1 MLTIREAVG
10 SVAVVVGA
18 ATLAAVSHHAGGQG
32 THARRA
38 VRTAADRLSYQD
50 VSDAWA
56 RVKAGDPSGLDGIV
70 HGVGLPYRAAH
81 QEGDAVILTF
91 ASREGVCVDLVARP
105 AAKTDTTRPGC

>member
-38 VRTAADRLSYQD
+38 VQTAPDGPSYQD
-50 VSDAWA
+50 VSDATED
-56 RVKAGDPSGLDGIV
+56 V
-70 HGVGLPYRAAH
+70 RAA
-81 QEGDAVILTF
+81 GPM
-91 ASREGVCVDLVARP
+91 G
-105 AAKTDTTRPGC
+105 